1 MTATT
6 PSPTALNGPRVRL
19 RPWTDADL
27 APFAA
32 MNDDPEVMRHLSAR
46 LTRAQSDAYAWR
58 IRAQFDA
65 HGFGLWALEVP
76 QLGFAGFVG
85 LSAKVPFELPVPGT
99 VAEPHEIGWRLAR
112 AAWGRGYAT
121 EAAALVLRHA
131 FDVLELPQVV
141 SFTATANLASQAVMQ
156 RIGLQRRGE
165 FDHPRLAEGHP
176 LRRHVLYAQDAP
188 RTGARPS

>member
-1 MTATT
+1 MC
-6 PSPTALNGPRVRL
+6 GPRVRL
-19 RPWTDADL
+19 RHWTDADL

-32 MNDDPEVMRHLSAR
+32 MNADPEVMRYLTAR
-46 LTRAQSDAYAWR
+46 LPRDESDALAQR
-58 IRAQFDA
+58 IRTHFDT

-76 QLGFAGFVG
+76 GLDFAGFVG

-99 VAEPHEIGWRLAR
+99 MVEPHEIGWRLAR
-112 AAWGRGYAT
+112 AAWGHGYAS

-131 FDVLELPQVV
+131 FEVLALPQVV
-141 SFTATANLASQAVMQ
+141 SFTATTNVASQAVMQ

-176 LRRHVLYAQDAP
+176 LRRHVLYALDAP
-188 RTGARPS
+188 GTGAHPS